1 MKDYTHG
8 WQKAIDAVNPKIKNG
23 VASEKESDVTQSP
36 AKPEPEAPDR
46 PLTEADSRDAA
57 IEAFC
62 GKIGVPMGIARKYRF
77 DIRPLHRITNDI
89 LKRSVESRAV
99 ARGGSWIR

>member
-1 MKDYTHG
+1 MKNFG
-8 WQKAIDAVNPKIKNG
+8 WDEIINRVNARIEGITVNLKQD
-23 VASEKESDVTQSP
+23 ETQTP
-36 AKPEPEAPDR
+36 AKQSPEAPGQ
-46 PLTEADSRDAA
+46 PITEADQRDAA

>member
-1 MKDYTHG
+1 MKNYG
-8 WQKAIDAVNPKIKNG
+8 WDEIINRLNARIEGVTVEMKSETPPPERQK
-23 VASEKESDVTQSP
+23 
-36 AKPEPEAPDR
+36 PEAPDR

-77 DIRPLHRITNDI
+77 DIRPLHRIANDI
-89 LKRSVESRAV
+89 ITRNVESRAV